1 MVRAGSSGPHSAPD
15 LDRFRML
22 KKLASKKNTKET
34 AVTFTVTVHALEPW
48 TRGATAVGEDPRQIA
63 IGWERGS
70 GKQRGTTRV
79 RPEEAREDGA
89 SARYAFDEAFE
100 VDCTMQKRGGGEK
113 GCRAKILRFFI
124 LALPEGAR
132 RGSNVETT
140 TVGAGEIDLA
150 RFVDAGVNGYTESVN
165 VEASEMVT
173 RRVGTPRLTVT
184 VRARP
189 TGTPAPTVD
198 PATTVGSAPDPTPT
212 ATPSDGY
219 QWAASRFQERSEPAQ
234 ETQESDQVAALTSMA
249 SMFKKRATTQD
260 ENANVDVGAAPTP
273 DVSATEAV
281 VEDDAEVQAARHE
294 LFATRSTPPT
304 SPAEGEVDS
313 DGFLLDSDLDT
324 DDDDKGVPGADEF
337 MPPQSIEH
345 RVSAVATVG
354 VVTASEQEQEEYEME
369 RPRLEEERL
378 AQIEAERVAAE
389 EQARRVE
396 EEALAQ
402 ARLEEE
408 QRRVAEEQA
417 MQAMQAQIEAERV
430 QAEEEARRV
439 AEEQETRARLEEEQ
453 RRVAEEQAMQAQ
465 IEAERVQ
472 AEEEARRVAEEQ
484 ETRARLEEEQRR
496 VAEEQAMQAQIEAER
511 VQAEEEAR
519 RFAEEQFAQEEEAR
533 REAALRLEEEQ
544 HWAAE
549 AERERARIEEE
560 ERVRAFEEEKRRIA
574 EEEAVAAAQAQEE
587 LQRRALE
594 EERLR
599 VQVEETRLY
608 TQQGGTSAV
617 DVYVETEISEEA
629 ASMYFT
635 EHSPDMTTPLHHQDV
650 FYTPAAGA
658 RFADSVMKPARDDT
672 LESELIS
679 LSLSDVLIHGYAED
693 AKFQMALGLQERI
706 TAARTS
712 GCSNAAQ
719 LEFNRVM
726 DAFGVAI
733 KGASSNPHRLVFLC
747 AQIVACRVC
756 LATMDDLDTRD
767 ILQLEVIARDAALDA
782 LWQSTFGGL
791 LSSSKGTWNL
801 LNVAGS
807 CRGDGDRI
815 GRAWVA
821 MFQFAKAKLGVD
833 SVANT
838 AETGSSAKPL
848 LTHLQNGILIDLLL
862 KFDSQVLE
870 MMLSP
875 SDDPERNAM
884 LPGGGAL
891 TFSAGAELKRAISAL
906 SAAAVSTGLGTS
918 VDALIPKL
926 RATADVC
933 MIPKDALVDAK
944 LRADIVCHKLSTKT
958 LAAIVTKFRPDDF
971 APQPVDPSVIE
982 SIVSSLNDKTTV
994 VDEAVAQAYA
1004 PAVTEGA
1011 MWISNLARA
1020 LASVEQQIVRVSHL
1034 PGRSAHATR
1043 WALVESALLRDR

>member
-212 ATPSDGY
+212 PTPSDGY

-402 ARLEEE
+402 
-408 QRRVAEEQA
+408 
-417 MQAMQAQIEAERV
+417 
-430 QAEEEARRV
+430 
-439 AEEQETRARLEEEQ
+439 ARLEEEQ

-801 LNVAGS
+801 LNVTGS

-994 VDEAVAQAYA
+994 VDEPVAQAYA

>member
-273 DVSATEAV
+273 DVSATETV
-281 VEDDAEVQAARHE
+281 VEDDAEVQAARSE

-389 EQARRVE
+389 EQARRAE

-417 MQAMQAQIEAERV
+417 M
-430 QAEEEARRV
+430 
-439 AEEQETRARLEEEQ
+439 
-453 RRVAEEQAMQAQ
+453 QAMQAQ

-608 TQQGGTSAV
+608 TQQGGTSSV

-801 LNVAGS
+801 LNVTGS

-994 VDEAVAQAYA
+994 VDEPVAQAYA

>member
-1 MVRAGSSGPHSAPD
+1 
-15 LDRFRML
+15 ML

-48 TRGATAVGEDPRQIA
+48 TRGALAVGEDPRQIA

-212 ATPSDGY
+212 PTPSDGY
-219 QWAASRFQERSEPAQ
+219 EWAASRFQERSEPAQ

-273 DVSATEAV
+273 DVSATETV

-324 DDDDKGVPGADEF
+324 DDDDEGVPGADEF

-389 EQARRVE
+389 EQARRAE

-402 ARLEEE
+402 
-408 QRRVAEEQA
+408 
-417 MQAMQAQIEAERV
+417 
-430 QAEEEARRV
+430 
-439 AEEQETRARLEEEQ
+439 
-453 RRVAEEQAMQAQ
+453 
-465 IEAERVQ
+465 
-472 AEEEARRVAEEQ
+472 
-484 ETRARLEEEQRR
+484 ARLEEEQRR

-549 AERERARIEEE
+549 AERERARIEED
-560 ERVRAFEEEKRRIA
+560 ERVRAFEEEKRRIDE

-733 KGASSNPHRLVFLC
+733 RGASSNPHRLVFLC

-994 VDEAVAQAYA
+994 VDEPVAPAYA

>member
-48 TRGATAVGEDPRQIA
+48 TRGARAVGEDPRQIA

-189 TGTPAPTVD
+189 TGTPAPTFD

-212 ATPSDGY
+212 PTPSDGY

-324 DDDDKGVPGADEF
+324 DDDDEGVPGADEF

-402 ARLEEE
+402 
-408 QRRVAEEQA
+408 
-417 MQAMQAQIEAERV
+417 
-430 QAEEEARRV
+430 
-439 AEEQETRARLEEEQ
+439 ARLEEEQ

-608 TQQGGTSAV
+608 TQQGGTSSV

-801 LNVAGS
+801 LNVTGS

-994 VDEAVAQAYA
+994 VGEPVAPAYA

>member
-1 MVRAGSSGPHSAPD
+1 M
-15 LDRFRML
+15 
-22 KKLASKKNTKET
+22 
-34 AVTFTVTVHALEPW
+34 TFTVTIHTLEPW
-48 TRGATAVGEDPRQIA
+48 TRGTSSEPRQVT

-79 RPEEAREDGA
+79 RPEQTREDGV
-89 SARYAFDEAFE
+89 SARFAFHDAFE
-100 VDCTMQKRGGGEK
+100 VDCTMQKSGSGSGGGGSTGYRPK
-113 GCRAKILRFFI
+113 SLRFFI

-132 RGSNVETT
+132 RGSDVETT
-140 TVGAGEIDLA
+140 TVGAGEVDLA
-150 RFVDAGVNGYTESVN
+150 RFVDAGDGGYTESVD
-165 VEASEMVT
+165 VEASEMVMGA
-173 RRVGTPRLTVT
+173 VGRPRLTVT
-184 VRARP
+184 IRSRP
-189 TGTPAPTVD
+189 TGAPAPTFD
-198 PATTVGSAPDPTPT
+198 PTVTVGSAPGLTET
-212 ATPSDGY
+212 TTSGEY
-219 QWAASRFQERSEPAQ
+219 QWAAARFQERSEPVEEEEPVQ
-234 ETQESDQVAALTSMA
+234 EPDQVAALTSMA
-249 SMFKKRATTQD
+249 SMFKKRSSAADD
-260 ENANVDVGAAPTP
+260 EHAKVDDVDAAHPIA
-273 DVSATEAV
+273 DVDATETV
-281 VEDDAEVQAARHE
+281 VEDDAEVQAARNE
-294 LFATRSTPPT
+294 LFATRSTPPA

-324 DDDDKGVPGADEF
+324 DDDDDEEGGVPGADEF
-337 MPPQSIEH
+337 AAPQSSDD
-345 RVSAVATVG
+345 RVHAAAAVG
-354 VVTASEQEQEEYEME
+354 VVTASEQEEAEKE
-369 RPRLEEERL
+369 RRRLEDERL

-389 EQARRVE
+389 E
-396 EEALAQ
+396 EALAQ
-402 ARLEEE
+402 ARFEEE
-408 QRRVAEEQA
+408 QRRLAEEQA
-417 MQAMQAQIEAERV
+417 MQARIEAERA

-453 RRVAEEQAMQAQ
+453 RRIAEERAMQAQ

-472 AEEEARRVAEEQ
+472 AEQEARRAAERLAHEEEVRRQ
-484 ETRARLEEEQRR
+484 EAARLEEEQR
-496 VAEEQAMQAQIEAER
+496 
-511 VQAEEEAR
+511 
-519 RFAEEQFAQEEEAR
+519 
-533 REAALRLEEEQ
+533 
-544 HWAAE
+544 WAAE

-560 ERVRAFEEEKRRIA
+560 ERVRAFEEEKRRVA
-574 EEEAVAAAQAQEE
+574 EEQAVAAAQAQEE
-587 LQRRALE
+587 TQRRALE

-608 TQQGGTSAV
+608 AQQGSTSEV

-629 ASMYFT
+629 ASMFFA
-635 EHSPDMTTPLHHQDV
+635 EHSPEVSDMTTPSHHQDV
-650 FYTPAAGA
+650 FYTPAAAGA
-658 RFADSVMKPARDDT
+658 RFADSVVKPARDDT

-693 AKFQMALGLQERI
+693 AKFQMALSLQERI

-712 GCSNAAQ
+712 GNSNAAQ
-719 LEFNRVM
+719 LEFNRTM

-747 AQIVACRVC
+747 AQLVACRVC

-767 ILQLEVIARDAALDA
+767 ILQLEVVARDAALDA

-807 CRGDGDRI
+807 CKGDGDRI

-848 LTHLQNGILIDLLL
+848 LTQLQNGILVDLLL
-862 KFDSQVLE
+862 KFDSQVLD

-884 LPGGGAL
+884 LPGSGAL

-906 SAAAVSTGLGTS
+906 SAAAVSAGLGTS

-944 LRADIVCHKLSTKT
+944 LRGDIVCHKLSTKT
-958 LAAIVTKFRPDDF
+958 LAEIVTKFRPDDF

-994 VDEAVAQAYA
+994 VDEPVVPAYA

>member
-1 MVRAGSSGPHSAPD
+1 
-15 LDRFRML
+15 ML
-22 KKLASKKNTKET
+22 KKLSSKKIKD
-34 AVTFTVTVHALEPW
+34 ASVTFTVTIHTLEPW
-48 TRGATAVGEDPRQIA
+48 TRGTSSEPRQVT

-70 GKQRGTTRV
+70 GKHRGTTRV
-79 RPEEAREDGA
+79 RPEQAREDGV
-89 SARYAFDEAFE
+89 SARYAFHDAFE
-100 VDCTMQKRGGGEK
+100 VDCTMQKSGSGGGEGTGYRPK
-113 GCRAKILRFFI
+113 SLRFFI

-132 RGSNVETT
+132 RGSDVETT

-150 RFVDAGVNGYTESVN
+150 RFVDAGDGGYTESVD
-165 VEASEMVT
+165 VEASETVM
-173 RRVGTPRLTVT
+173 RQVGRPRLTLT
-184 VRARP
+184 IRSRP
-189 TGTPAPTVD
+189 TGAPAPTFD
-198 PATTVGSAPDPTPT
+198 PTVTVGSAPGLTET
-212 ATPSDGY
+212 TTSGGY
-219 QWAASRFQERSEPAQ
+219 QWAASRFQERSEPVVEEDPVQ
-234 ETQESDQVAALTSMA
+234 EPDQVAALTSMA
-249 SMFKKRATTQD
+249 SMFKKRSAAADD
-260 ENANVDVGAAPTP
+260 EHAKVDDVDAAHPIA
-273 DVSATEAV
+273 DVDATETV
-281 VEDDAEVQAARHE
+281 VEDDAEVQAARNE
-294 LFATRSTPPT
+294 LFATRSTPPA

-324 DDDDKGVPGADEF
+324 DDEEEDGGVPGADEF
-337 MPPQSIEH
+337 AAPQSSDD
-345 RVSAVATVG
+345 RVHAAAAVG
-354 VVTASEQEQEEYEME
+354 VVTASEQEEAEKE
-369 RPRLEEERL
+369 RRRLEDERL

-389 EQARRVE
+389 E
-396 EEALAQ
+396 EALAQ
-402 ARLEEE
+402 AHFEEE
-408 QRRVAEEQA
+408 QRRLAEEQA
-417 MQAMQAQIEAERV
+417 MQARIEAERA

-453 RRVAEEQAMQAQ
+453 RRIAEERAMQAQ

-472 AEEEARRVAEEQ
+472 AEQEARRAAERLAHEEEVRRQ
-484 ETRARLEEEQRR
+484 EAARLEEEQR
-496 VAEEQAMQAQIEAER
+496 
-511 VQAEEEAR
+511 
-519 RFAEEQFAQEEEAR
+519 
-533 REAALRLEEEQ
+533 
-544 HWAAE
+544 WAAE

-560 ERVRAFEEEKRRIA
+560 ERVRAFEEEKRRVA
-574 EEEAVAAAQAQEE
+574 EEQAVAAAQAHEE
-587 LQRRALE
+587 TQRRALE

-608 TQQGGTSAV
+608 AQQGSTSEV

-629 ASMYFT
+629 ASMFFA
-635 EHSPDMTTPLHHQDV
+635 EHSPEVSDMTTPSHHQDV
-650 FYTPAAGA
+650 FYTPAAAGA
-658 RFADSVMKPARDDT
+658 RFADSVIKPARDDT

-693 AKFQMALGLQERI
+693 AKFQMALSLQERI

-712 GCSNAAQ
+712 GNSNAAQ
-719 LEFNRVM
+719 LEFNRTM

-747 AQIVACRVC
+747 AQLVACRVC

-767 ILQLEVIARDAALDA
+767 ILQLEVVARDAALDA

-791 LSSSKGTWNL
+791 LSNSKGTWNL

-807 CRGDGDRI
+807 CKGDGDRI

-848 LTHLQNGILIDLLL
+848 LTQLQNGILVDLLL

-884 LPGGGAL
+884 LPGSGAL

-906 SAAAVSTGLGTS
+906 SAAAVSAGLGAS
-918 VDALIPKL
+918 VDVLIPKL

-944 LRADIVCHKLSTKT
+944 LRGDIVCHKLSTKT
-958 LAAIVTKFRPDDF
+958 LAEIVTKFRPDDF

-994 VDEAVAQAYA
+994 IDEPVVPAYA

>member
-1 MVRAGSSGPHSAPD
+1 
-15 LDRFRML
+15 ML
-22 KKLASKKNTKET
+22 KKLSSKKIKD
-34 AVTFTVTVHALEPW
+34 ASVTFTVTIHTLEPW
-48 TRGATAVGEDPRQIA
+48 TRGTSSEPRQVT

-70 GKQRGTTRV
+70 GKHRGTTRV
-79 RPEEAREDGA
+79 RPEQAREDGV
-89 SARYAFDEAFE
+89 SARYAFHDAFE
-100 VDCTMQKRGGGEK
+100 VDCTMQKSGSGGGEGTGYRPK
-113 GCRAKILRFFI
+113 SLRFFI

-132 RGSNVETT
+132 RGSDVETT
-140 TVGAGEIDLA
+140 TAGAGEIDLA
-150 RFVDAGVNGYTESVN
+150 RFVDAGDGGYTESVD
-165 VEASEMVT
+165 VEASETVM
-173 RRVGTPRLTVT
+173 RQVGRPRLTLT
-184 VRARP
+184 IRSRP
-189 TGTPAPTVD
+189 TGAPAPTFD
-198 PATTVGSAPDPTPT
+198 PTVTVGSAPGLTET
-212 ATPSDGY
+212 TTSGGY
-219 QWAASRFQERSEPAQ
+219 QWAASRFQERSEPVVEEDPVQ
-234 ETQESDQVAALTSMA
+234 EPDQVAALTSMA
-249 SMFKKRATTQD
+249 SMFKKRSAAADD
-260 ENANVDVGAAPTP
+260 EHAKVDDVDAAHPIA
-273 DVSATEAV
+273 DVDATETV
-281 VEDDAEVQAARHE
+281 VEDDAEVQAARNE
-294 LFATRSTPPT
+294 LFATRSTPPA

-324 DDDDKGVPGADEF
+324 DDEEEDGGVPGADEF
-337 MPPQSIEH
+337 AAPQSNDD
-345 RVSAVATVG
+345 RVHAAAAVG
-354 VVTASEQEQEEYEME
+354 VVTASEQEEAEKE
-369 RPRLEEERL
+369 RRRLEDERL

-389 EQARRVE
+389 E
-396 EEALAQ
+396 EALAQ
-402 ARLEEE
+402 AHFEEE
-408 QRRVAEEQA
+408 QRRLAEEQA
-417 MQAMQAQIEAERV
+417 MQARIEAERA

-453 RRVAEEQAMQAQ
+453 RRIAEERAMQAQ

-472 AEEEARRVAEEQ
+472 AEQEARRAAERLAHEEEVRRQ
-484 ETRARLEEEQRR
+484 EAARLEEEQR
-496 VAEEQAMQAQIEAER
+496 
-511 VQAEEEAR
+511 
-519 RFAEEQFAQEEEAR
+519 
-533 REAALRLEEEQ
+533 
-544 HWAAE
+544 WAAE

-560 ERVRAFEEEKRRIA
+560 ERVRAFEEEKRRVA
-574 EEEAVAAAQAQEE
+574 EEQAVAAAQAHEE
-587 LQRRALE
+587 TQRRALE

-608 TQQGGTSAV
+608 AQQGSTSEV

-629 ASMYFT
+629 ASMFFA
-635 EHSPDMTTPLHHQDV
+635 EHSPEVSDMTTPSHHQDV
-650 FYTPAAGA
+650 FYTPAAAGA
-658 RFADSVMKPARDDT
+658 RFADSVIKPARDDT

-693 AKFQMALGLQERI
+693 AKFQMALSLQERI

-712 GCSNAAQ
+712 GNSNAAQ
-719 LEFNRVM
+719 LEFNRTM

-747 AQIVACRVC
+747 AQLVACRVC

-767 ILQLEVIARDAALDA
+767 ILQLEVVARDAALDA

-791 LSSSKGTWNL
+791 LSNSKGTWNL

-807 CRGDGDRI
+807 CKGDGDRI

-848 LTHLQNGILIDLLL
+848 LTQLQNGILVDLLL

-884 LPGGGAL
+884 LPGSGAL

-906 SAAAVSTGLGTS
+906 SAAAVSAGLGAS
-918 VDALIPKL
+918 VDVLIPKL

-944 LRADIVCHKLSTKT
+944 LRGDIVCHKLSTKT
-958 LAAIVTKFRPDDF
+958 LAEIVTKFRPDDF

-994 VDEAVAQAYA
+994 IDEPVVPAYA

>member
-48 TRGATAVGEDPRQIA
+48 TRGARAVGEDPRQIA

-189 TGTPAPTVD
+189 TGTPAPTFD

-212 ATPSDGY
+212 PTPSDGY

-417 MQAMQAQIEAERV
+417 MQA
-430 QAEEEARRV
+430 
-439 AEEQETRARLEEEQ
+439 
-453 RRVAEEQAMQAQ
+453 
-465 IEAERVQ
+465 
-472 AEEEARRVAEEQ
+472 
-484 ETRARLEEEQRR
+484 
-496 VAEEQAMQAQIEAER
+496 QIEAER

-608 TQQGGTSAV
+608 TQQGGTSSV

-801 LNVAGS
+801 LNVTGS

>member
-1 MVRAGSSGPHSAPD
+1 MVRAGSSGPHISPD

-189 TGTPAPTVD
+189 TGTPAPTLD

-212 ATPSDGY
+212 PTPSDGY

-260 ENANVDVGAAPTP
+260 ENANVDVGAAPTA

-324 DDDDKGVPGADEF
+324 DDDDEGVPGADEF

-389 EQARRVE
+389 EQARRAE

-402 ARLEEE
+402 
-408 QRRVAEEQA
+408 
-417 MQAMQAQIEAERV
+417 
-430 QAEEEARRV
+430 
-439 AEEQETRARLEEEQ
+439 ARLEEEQ

-782 LWQSTFGGL
+782 LWQGTFGGL

-801 LNVAGS
+801 LNVTGS

-994 VDEAVAQAYA
+994 VDEPVAQAYA

>member
-1 MVRAGSSGPHSAPD
+1 MVRAGSSGPHISPD

-212 ATPSDGY
+212 PTPSDGY

-249 SMFKKRATTQD
+249 SMFKKRAATQD

-273 DVSATEAV
+273 DVSATETV

-324 DDDDKGVPGADEF
+324 DDDDEGVPGADEF
-337 MPPQSIEH
+337 MSPQSIEH

-389 EQARRVE
+389 EQARRAE

-402 ARLEEE
+402 
-408 QRRVAEEQA
+408 
-417 MQAMQAQIEAERV
+417 
-430 QAEEEARRV
+430 
-439 AEEQETRARLEEEQ
+439 ARLEEEQ

-801 LNVAGS
+801 LNVTGS

-994 VDEAVAQAYA
+994 VDEPVAQAYA

>member
-1 MVRAGSSGPHSAPD
+1 
-15 LDRFRML
+15 ML

-324 DDDDKGVPGADEF
+324 DDDDEGVPGADEF

-417 MQAMQAQIEAERV
+417 MQAQIEAERV

-472 AEEEARRVAEEQ
+472 ADEEARRV
-484 ETRARLEEEQRR
+484 
-496 VAEEQAMQAQIEAER
+496 
-511 VQAEEEAR
+511 
-519 RFAEEQFAQEEEAR
+519 AEEQFAQEEEAR

-801 LNVAGS
+801 LNVTGS

-994 VDEAVAQAYA
+994 VDEPVAQAYA

>member
-1 MVRAGSSGPHSAPD
+1 M
-15 LDRFRML
+15 
-22 KKLASKKNTKET
+22 
-34 AVTFTVTVHALEPW
+34 TFTVTVHALEPW

-189 TGTPAPTVD
+189 TGTPAPTFD

-212 ATPSDGY
+212 PTPSDGY

-324 DDDDKGVPGADEF
+324 DDDDEGVPGADEF

-389 EQARRVE
+389 EQARRAE

-402 ARLEEE
+402 
-408 QRRVAEEQA
+408 
-417 MQAMQAQIEAERV
+417 
-430 QAEEEARRV
+430 
-439 AEEQETRARLEEEQ
+439 ARLEEEQ

-472 AEEEARRVAEEQ
+472 AEEEARRV
-484 ETRARLEEEQRR
+484 
-496 VAEEQAMQAQIEAER
+496 
-511 VQAEEEAR
+511 
-519 RFAEEQFAQEEEAR
+519 AEEQFAQEEEAR

-933 MIPKDALVDAK
+933 MTPKDALVDAK

-994 VDEAVAQAYA
+994 VDEPVAQAYA

>member
-1 MVRAGSSGPHSAPD
+1 MNPIQSNPATTPRTTP
-15 LDRFRML
+15 RRTIML
-22 KKLASKKNTKET
+22 KKLSSKKNKD
-34 AVTFTVTVHALEPW
+34 ASVTFTVTIHALEPW
-48 TRGATAVGEDPRQIA
+48 TRGGTSSTVHDVEPRQIT

-70 GKQRGTTRV
+70 GKHRGTTRV
-79 RPEEAREDGA
+79 RPETAREDGV
-89 SARYAFDEAFE
+89 SARYEFHDAFE
-100 VDCTMQKRGGGEK
+100 VECTMQKSGTGGGTAGYRPK
-113 GCRAKILRFFI
+113 SLRFFI

-132 RGSNVETT
+132 RGSDVETT

-150 RFVDAGVNGYTESVN
+150 RFVDAGDGGYTESVD
-165 VEASEMVT
+165 VEASETVM
-173 RRVGTPRLTVT
+173 RQVGRPRLTVT
-184 VRARP
+184 IRSRP
-189 TGTPAPTVD
+189 TGAPAPTFD
-198 PATTVGSAPDPTPT
+198 PTVTVGSAPGLTET
-212 ATPSDGY
+212 TSGGY
-219 QWAASRFQERSEPAQ
+219 QWAASRFQERSEPVVEEEPVQ
-234 ETQESDQVAALTSMA
+234 EPDQVAALTSMA
-249 SMFKKRATTQD
+249 SMFKKRSAAADD
-260 ENANVDVGAAPTP
+260 EHANVDDVDAAHPIP
-273 DVSATEAV
+273 DDDAIESV
-281 VEDDAEVQAARHE
+281 VEDDAEVQAARNE
-294 LFATRSTPPT
+294 LFATRSTPPA

-313 DGFLLDSDLDT
+313 DGFLLDSDLDM
-324 DDDDKGVPGADEF
+324 DDDEEGGVPGADEF
-337 MPPQSIEH
+337 AAPQSSED
-345 RVSAVATVG
+345 RVHAMAAVG
-354 VVTASEQEQEEYEME
+354 VVTASEQEEAEKE
-369 RPRLEEERL
+369 RRRLEDERL
-378 AQIEAERVAAE
+378 AQIEAERVAA
-389 EQARRVE
+389 E

-408 QRRVAEEQA
+408 QRRLAEEQA
-417 MQAMQAQIEAERV
+417 MQARIEAERA

-453 RRVAEEQAMQAQ
+453 RRIAEERAMQAQ

-472 AEEEARRVAEEQ
+472 AEQEARRAAERLAHEEEVRRQ
-484 ETRARLEEEQRR
+484 EAVRLEEEQR
-496 VAEEQAMQAQIEAER
+496 
-511 VQAEEEAR
+511 
-519 RFAEEQFAQEEEAR
+519 
-533 REAALRLEEEQ
+533 
-544 HWAAE
+544 WAAE

-560 ERVRAFEEEKRRIA
+560 ERVRAFEEEKRRAA
-574 EEEAVAAAQAQEE
+574 EEQAVAAAQAQEE
-587 LQRRALE
+587 TQRRALE

-608 TQQGGTSAV
+608 AQQGSTSEV

-629 ASMYFT
+629 ASMFFT
-635 EHSPDMTTPLHHQDV
+635 EHSPEVSDMTTPSHHQDV
-650 FYTPAAGA
+650 FYTPAATGA
-658 RFADSVMKPARDDT
+658 RFADSVIKPARDDT

-693 AKFQMALGLQERI
+693 AKFQMALSLQERI

-712 GCSNAAQ
+712 GNSNAAQ
-719 LEFNRVM
+719 LEFNRTM

-747 AQIVACRVC
+747 AQLVACRVC

-767 ILQLEVIARDAALDA
+767 ILQLEVVARDAALDA
-782 LWQSTFGGL
+782 LWQSTFGEL
-791 LSSSKGTWNL
+791 LSSSKGTWDL
-801 LNVAGS
+801 LNAAGS
-807 CRGDGDRI
+807 CKGDGDRI

-848 LTHLQNGILIDLLL
+848 LTQLQNGILVDLLL
-862 KFDSQVLE
+862 KFDSQVLG

-875 SDDPERNAM
+875 SADPERNAM
-884 LPGGGAL
+884 LPGSGAL

-906 SAAAVSTGLGTS
+906 SAAAVSAGLGAS

-944 LRADIVCHKLSTKT
+944 LRGDIVCHKLSTKT
-958 LAAIVTKFRPDDF
+958 LAEIVTKFRPDDF

-982 SIVSSLNDKTTV
+982 SIVSSLNDKNTA
-994 VDEAVAQAYA
+994 VDEPVVPAYA

>member
-1 MVRAGSSGPHSAPD
+1 M
-15 LDRFRML
+15 
-22 KKLASKKNTKET
+22 
-34 AVTFTVTVHALEPW
+34 TFTVTVHALEPW
-48 TRGATAVGEDPRQIA
+48 TRGALAVGEDPRQIA

-212 ATPSDGY
+212 PTPSDGY
-219 QWAASRFQERSEPAQ
+219 EWAASRFQERSEPAQ

-273 DVSATEAV
+273 DVSATETV

-324 DDDDKGVPGADEF
+324 DDDDEGVPGADEF

-389 EQARRVE
+389 EQARRAE

-402 ARLEEE
+402 
-408 QRRVAEEQA
+408 
-417 MQAMQAQIEAERV
+417 
-430 QAEEEARRV
+430 
-439 AEEQETRARLEEEQ
+439 
-453 RRVAEEQAMQAQ
+453 
-465 IEAERVQ
+465 
-472 AEEEARRVAEEQ
+472 
-484 ETRARLEEEQRR
+484 ARLEEEQRR

-549 AERERARIEEE
+549 AERERARIEED
-560 ERVRAFEEEKRRIA
+560 ERVRAFEEEKRRIDE

-733 KGASSNPHRLVFLC
+733 RGASSNPHRLVFLC

-994 VDEAVAQAYA
+994 VDEPVAPAYA

>member
-1 MVRAGSSGPHSAPD
+1 LVRAGSSGPHISPD

-189 TGTPAPTVD
+189 TGTPAPTLD

-212 ATPSDGY
+212 PTPSDGY

-273 DVSATEAV
+273 DVSATETV

-324 DDDDKGVPGADEF
+324 DDDDEGVPGADEF

-389 EQARRVE
+389 EQARGAE

-402 ARLEEE
+402 
-408 QRRVAEEQA
+408 
-417 MQAMQAQIEAERV
+417 
-430 QAEEEARRV
+430 
-439 AEEQETRARLEEEQ
+439 ARLEEEQ

-994 VDEAVAQAYA
+994 VDEPVAPAYA

>member
-1 MVRAGSSGPHSAPD
+1 M
-15 LDRFRML
+15 
-22 KKLASKKNTKET
+22 
-34 AVTFTVTVHALEPW
+34 TFTVTVHALEPW
-48 TRGATAVGEDPRQIA
+48 TLGTRVDDAEPRQVT

-79 RPEEAREDGA
+79 RPEQAREDGV
-89 SARYAFDEAFE
+89 SARYEFHDAFE
-100 VDCTMQKRGGGEK
+100 VDCTMQKSAGETGGGTGYRPK
-113 GCRAKILRFFI
+113 SLRFFI

-132 RGSNVETT
+132 RGSDVETT

-150 RFVDAGVNGYTESVN
+150 RFVDAGDRGYTESVD
-165 VEASEMVT
+165 VEASETVM
-173 RRVGTPRLTVT
+173 RQVGRPRLTVT
-184 VRARP
+184 IRARP
-189 TGTPAPTVD
+189 TGAPAPTFD
-198 PATTVGSAPDPTPT
+198 PTVTVGSSPGLTET
-212 ATPSDGY
+212 TSGGY
-219 QWAASRFQERSEPAQ
+219 QWAASRFQERSEPVVEEEPVQ
-234 ETQESDQVAALTSMA
+234 EPDQIAALTSMA
-249 SMFKKRATTQD
+249 SMFKKRSAAADD
-260 ENANVDVGAAPTP
+260 EHANVDAAHSIP
-273 DVSATEAV
+273 DVDATETV
-281 VEDDAEVQAARHE
+281 VEDDAEVQAARNE
-294 LFATRSTPPT
+294 LFATRSTPPA

-324 DDDDKGVPGADEF
+324 DDDEEGVPGADEF
-337 MPPQSIEH
+337 AAPQSSEDRAH
-345 RVSAVATVG
+345 AAAAVG
-354 VVTASEQEQEEYEME
+354 VVTASEQEDEKE
-369 RPRLEEERL
+369 RRQLEDERL

-389 EQARRVE
+389 EEALTQTRLEEEQRRLAEEQAMQARFEAERAQAEEEARRVAE
-396 EEALAQ
+396 EQEMR

-408 QRRVAEEQA
+408 QRRVAEER
-417 MQAMQAQIEAERV
+417 AMQAQIEAERV
-430 QAEEEARRV
+430 QAEQEARRA
-439 AEEQETRARLEEEQ
+439 AERLAHDEEVRRQEALRVEEEQ
-453 RRVAEEQAMQAQ
+453 R
-465 IEAERVQ
+465 
-472 AEEEARRVAEEQ
+472 
-484 ETRARLEEEQRR
+484 
-496 VAEEQAMQAQIEAER
+496 
-511 VQAEEEAR
+511 
-519 RFAEEQFAQEEEAR
+519 
-533 REAALRLEEEQ
+533 
-544 HWAAE
+544 WAAE

-560 ERVRAFEEEKRRIA
+560 ERVRAFEEEKRRVA
-574 EEEAVAAAQAQEE
+574 EEQAVAAAQAQEE
-587 LQRRALE
+587 TQRRALE

-599 VQVEETRLY
+599 VQVEETRLHA
-608 TQQGGTSAV
+608 QQGSTSEV

-629 ASMYFT
+629 ASMFFA
-635 EHSPDMTTPLHHQDV
+635 EHSSEVFDMTTPSHHQDV
-650 FYTPAAGA
+650 FYTPAAAGT
-658 RFADSVMKPARDDT
+658 RFADSVLKPARDDT

-693 AKFQMALGLQERI
+693 AKFQMALSLQERI

-712 GCSNAAQ
+712 GNSNAAQ
-719 LEFNRVM
+719 LEFNRTM

-747 AQIVACRVC
+747 AQLVACRVC

-767 ILQLEVIARDAALDA
+767 ILQLEVVARDAALDA

-807 CRGDGDRI
+807 CKGDGDRI

-833 SVANT
+833 AVANT

-848 LTHLQNGILIDLLL
+848 LTQLQNGILVDLLL

-870 MMLSP
+870 MMLNP

-884 LPGGGAL
+884 LPGSGAL

-906 SAAAVSTGLGTS
+906 SAAAVSAGLGTS

-944 LRADIVCHKLSTKT
+944 LRGDIVCHKLSTKT
-958 LAAIVTKFRPDDF
+958 LAEIVTKFRPDDF

-982 SIVSSLNDKTTV
+982 SIVSSLNDETTV
-994 VDEAVAQAYA
+994 VDEPVVPAYA

-1020 LASVEQQIVRVSHL
+1020 LASVDQQIVRVSHL

-1043 WALVESALLRDR
+1043 WTLVESALLRDR

>member
-1 MVRAGSSGPHSAPD
+1 
-15 LDRFRML
+15 ML

-189 TGTPAPTVD
+189 TGTPAPTFD

-212 ATPSDGY
+212 PTPSDGY

-273 DVSATEAV
+273 DVSATETV

-324 DDDDKGVPGADEF
+324 DDDDEGVPGADEF

-389 EQARRVE
+389 EQARRAE

-402 ARLEEE
+402 
-408 QRRVAEEQA
+408 
-417 MQAMQAQIEAERV
+417 
-430 QAEEEARRV
+430 
-439 AEEQETRARLEEEQ
+439 
-453 RRVAEEQAMQAQ
+453 
-465 IEAERVQ
+465 
-472 AEEEARRVAEEQ
+472 
-484 ETRARLEEEQRR
+484 ARLEEEQRR

-801 LNVAGS
+801 LNVTGS

-994 VDEAVAQAYA
+994 VDEPVAQAYA

>member
-1 MVRAGSSGPHSAPD
+1 LVRAGSSGPHSAPD

-48 TRGATAVGEDPRQIA
+48 TRGARAVGEDPRQIA

-189 TGTPAPTVD
+189 TGTPAPTFD

-212 ATPSDGY
+212 PTPSDGY
-219 QWAASRFQERSEPAQ
+219 QWVASRFQERSEPAQ

-402 ARLEEE
+402 
-408 QRRVAEEQA
+408 
-417 MQAMQAQIEAERV
+417 
-430 QAEEEARRV
+430 
-439 AEEQETRARLEEEQ
+439 ARLEEEQ

-801 LNVAGS
+801 LNVTGS

>member
-1 MVRAGSSGPHSAPD
+1 
-15 LDRFRML
+15 
-22 KKLASKKNTKET
+22 
-34 AVTFTVTVHALEPW
+34 VTFTVTVHALEPW
-48 TRGATAVGEDPRQIA
+48 TRGARAVGEDPRQIA

-189 TGTPAPTVD
+189 TGTPAPTFD

-212 ATPSDGY
+212 PTPSDGY

-324 DDDDKGVPGADEF
+324 DDDDEGVPGADEF

-402 ARLEEE
+402 
-408 QRRVAEEQA
+408 
-417 MQAMQAQIEAERV
+417 
-430 QAEEEARRV
+430 
-439 AEEQETRARLEEEQ
+439 ARLEEEQ

-801 LNVAGS
+801 LNVTGS

-994 VDEAVAQAYA
+994 VDEPVAQAYA

>member
-1 MVRAGSSGPHSAPD
+1 
-15 LDRFRML
+15 ML

-189 TGTPAPTVD
+189 TGTPAPTLD

-212 ATPSDGY
+212 PTPSDGY
-219 QWAASRFQERSEPAQ
+219 EWAASRFQERSEPAQ

-273 DVSATEAV
+273 DVSATETV

-324 DDDDKGVPGADEF
+324 DDDDEGVPGADEF

-389 EQARRVE
+389 EQARMAE

-402 ARLEEE
+402 
-408 QRRVAEEQA
+408 
-417 MQAMQAQIEAERV
+417 
-430 QAEEEARRV
+430 
-439 AEEQETRARLEEEQ
+439 ARLEEEQ

-672 LESELIS
+672 LENELIS

-994 VDEAVAQAYA
+994 VDEPVAPAYA

>member
-1 MVRAGSSGPHSAPD
+1 
-15 LDRFRML
+15 
-22 KKLASKKNTKET
+22 
-34 AVTFTVTVHALEPW
+34 VTFTVTVHALEPW
-48 TRGATAVGEDPRQIA
+48 TRGARAVGEDPRQIA

-189 TGTPAPTVD
+189 TGTPAPTFD

-212 ATPSDGY
+212 PTPSDGY

-402 ARLEEE
+402 
-408 QRRVAEEQA
+408 
-417 MQAMQAQIEAERV
+417 
-430 QAEEEARRV
+430 
-439 AEEQETRARLEEEQ
+439 ARLEEEQ

-801 LNVAGS
+801 LNVTGS

-971 APQPVDPSVIE
+971 ALQPVDPSVIE

-994 VDEAVAQAYA
+994 VDEPVAQAYA

>member
-1 MVRAGSSGPHSAPD
+1 M
-15 LDRFRML
+15 
-22 KKLASKKNTKET
+22 
-34 AVTFTVTVHALEPW
+34 TFTVTIHTLEPW
-48 TRGATAVGEDPRQIA
+48 TRGTSSEPRQVT

-70 GKQRGTTRV
+70 GKHRGTTRV
-79 RPEEAREDGA
+79 RPEQAREDGV
-89 SARYAFDEAFE
+89 SARYAFHDAFE
-100 VDCTMQKRGGGEK
+100 VDCTMQKSGSGGGEGTGYRPK
-113 GCRAKILRFFI
+113 SLRFFI

-132 RGSNVETT
+132 RGSDVETT
-140 TVGAGEIDLA
+140 TAGAGEIDLA
-150 RFVDAGVNGYTESVN
+150 RFVDAGDGGYTESVD
-165 VEASEMVT
+165 VEASETVM
-173 RRVGTPRLTVT
+173 RQVGRPRLTLT
-184 VRARP
+184 IRSRP
-189 TGTPAPTVD
+189 TGAPAPTFD
-198 PATTVGSAPDPTPT
+198 PTVTVGSAPGLTET
-212 ATPSDGY
+212 TTSGGY
-219 QWAASRFQERSEPAQ
+219 QWAASRFQERSEPVVEEDPVQ
-234 ETQESDQVAALTSMA
+234 EPDQVAALTSMA
-249 SMFKKRATTQD
+249 SMFKKRSAAADD
-260 ENANVDVGAAPTP
+260 EHAKVDDVDAAHPIA
-273 DVSATEAV
+273 DVDATETV
-281 VEDDAEVQAARHE
+281 VEDDAEVQAARNE
-294 LFATRSTPPT
+294 LFATRSTPPA

-324 DDDDKGVPGADEF
+324 DDEEEDGGVPGADEF
-337 MPPQSIEH
+337 AAPQSNDD
-345 RVSAVATVG
+345 RVHAAAAVG
-354 VVTASEQEQEEYEME
+354 VVTASEQEEAEKE
-369 RPRLEEERL
+369 RRRLEDERL

-389 EQARRVE
+389 E
-396 EEALAQ
+396 EALAQ
-402 ARLEEE
+402 AHFEEE
-408 QRRVAEEQA
+408 QRRLAEEQA
-417 MQAMQAQIEAERV
+417 MQARIEAERA

-453 RRVAEEQAMQAQ
+453 RRIAEERAMQAQ

-472 AEEEARRVAEEQ
+472 AEQEARRAAERLAHEEEVRRQ
-484 ETRARLEEEQRR
+484 EAARLEEEQR
-496 VAEEQAMQAQIEAER
+496 
-511 VQAEEEAR
+511 
-519 RFAEEQFAQEEEAR
+519 
-533 REAALRLEEEQ
+533 
-544 HWAAE
+544 WAAE

-560 ERVRAFEEEKRRIA
+560 ERVRAFEEEKRRVA
-574 EEEAVAAAQAQEE
+574 EEQAVAAAQAHEE
-587 LQRRALE
+587 TQRRALE

-608 TQQGGTSAV
+608 AQQGSTSEV

-629 ASMYFT
+629 ASMFFA
-635 EHSPDMTTPLHHQDV
+635 EHSPEVSDMTTPSHHQDV
-650 FYTPAAGA
+650 FYTPAAAGA
-658 RFADSVMKPARDDT
+658 RFADSVIKPARDDT

-693 AKFQMALGLQERI
+693 AKFQMALSLQERI

-712 GCSNAAQ
+712 GNSNAAQ
-719 LEFNRVM
+719 LEFNRTM

-747 AQIVACRVC
+747 AQLVACRVC

-767 ILQLEVIARDAALDA
+767 ILQLEVVARDAALDA

-791 LSSSKGTWNL
+791 LSNSKGTWNL

-807 CRGDGDRI
+807 CKGDGDRI

-848 LTHLQNGILIDLLL
+848 LTQLQNGILVDLLL

-884 LPGGGAL
+884 LPGSGAL

-906 SAAAVSTGLGTS
+906 SAAAVSAGLGAS
-918 VDALIPKL
+918 VDVLIPKL

-944 LRADIVCHKLSTKT
+944 LRGDIVCHKLSTKT
-958 LAAIVTKFRPDDF
+958 LAEIVTKFRPDDF

-994 VDEAVAQAYA
+994 IDEPVVPAYA

>member
-189 TGTPAPTVD
+189 TGTPAPTFD

-402 ARLEEE
+402 
-408 QRRVAEEQA
+408 
-417 MQAMQAQIEAERV
+417 
-430 QAEEEARRV
+430 
-439 AEEQETRARLEEEQ
+439 ARLEEEQ

-801 LNVAGS
+801 LNVTGS

-994 VDEAVAQAYA
+994 VDEPVAQAYA

>member
-1 MVRAGSSGPHSAPD
+1 
-15 LDRFRML
+15 ML
-22 KKLASKKNTKET
+22 KKLSSKKIKD
-34 AVTFTVTVHALEPW
+34 ASVTFTVTIHTLEPW
-48 TRGATAVGEDPRQIA
+48 TRGTSSEPRQVT

-70 GKQRGTTRV
+70 GKHRGTTRV
-79 RPEEAREDGA
+79 RPEQAREDGV
-89 SARYAFDEAFE
+89 SARYAFHDAFE
-100 VDCTMQKRGGGEK
+100 VDCTMQKSGSGGGEGTGYRPK
-113 GCRAKILRFFI
+113 SLRFFI

-132 RGSNVETT
+132 RGSDVETT
-140 TVGAGEIDLA
+140 TAGAGEIDLA
-150 RFVDAGVNGYTESVN
+150 RFVDAGDGGYTESVD
-165 VEASEMVT
+165 VEASETVM
-173 RRVGTPRLTVT
+173 RQVGRPRLTLT
-184 VRARP
+184 IRSRP
-189 TGTPAPTVD
+189 TGAPAPTFD
-198 PATTVGSAPDPTPT
+198 PTVTVGSAPGLTET
-212 ATPSDGY
+212 TTSGGY
-219 QWAASRFQERSEPAQ
+219 QWAASRFQERSEPVVEEDPVQ
-234 ETQESDQVAALTSMA
+234 EPDQVAALTSMA
-249 SMFKKRATTQD
+249 SMFKKRSAAADD
-260 ENANVDVGAAPTP
+260 EHAKVDDVDAAHPIA
-273 DVSATEAV
+273 DVDATETV
-281 VEDDAEVQAARHE
+281 VEDDAEVQAARNE
-294 LFATRSTPPT
+294 LFATRSTPPA

-324 DDDDKGVPGADEF
+324 DDEEEDGGVPGADEF
-337 MPPQSIEH
+337 AAPQSNDD
-345 RVSAVATVG
+345 RVHAAAAVG
-354 VVTASEQEQEEYEME
+354 VVTASEQEEAEKE
-369 RPRLEEERL
+369 RRRLEDERL

-389 EQARRVE
+389 E
-396 EEALAQ
+396 EALAQ
-402 ARLEEE
+402 AHFEEE
-408 QRRVAEEQA
+408 QRRLAEEQA
-417 MQAMQAQIEAERV
+417 MQARIEAERA

-439 AEEQETRARLEEEQ
+439 AEEQETRARLVEEQ
-453 RRVAEEQAMQAQ
+453 RRIAEERAMQAQ

-472 AEEEARRVAEEQ
+472 AEQEARRAAERLAHEEEVRRQ
-484 ETRARLEEEQRR
+484 EAARLEEEQR
-496 VAEEQAMQAQIEAER
+496 
-511 VQAEEEAR
+511 
-519 RFAEEQFAQEEEAR
+519 
-533 REAALRLEEEQ
+533 
-544 HWAAE
+544 WAAE

-560 ERVRAFEEEKRRIA
+560 ERVRAFEEEKRRVA
-574 EEEAVAAAQAQEE
+574 EEQAVAAAQAHEE
-587 LQRRALE
+587 TQRRALE

-608 TQQGGTSAV
+608 AQQGSTSEV

-629 ASMYFT
+629 ASMFFA
-635 EHSPDMTTPLHHQDV
+635 EHSPEVSDMTTPSHHQDV
-650 FYTPAAGA
+650 FYTPAAAGA
-658 RFADSVMKPARDDT
+658 RFADSVIKPARDDT

-693 AKFQMALGLQERI
+693 AKFQMALSLQERI

-712 GCSNAAQ
+712 GNSNAAQ
-719 LEFNRVM
+719 LEFNRTM

-747 AQIVACRVC
+747 AQLVACRVC

-767 ILQLEVIARDAALDA
+767 ILQLEVVARDAALDA

-791 LSSSKGTWNL
+791 LSNSKGTWNL

-807 CRGDGDRI
+807 CKGDGDRI

-848 LTHLQNGILIDLLL
+848 LTQLQNGILVDLLL

-884 LPGGGAL
+884 LPGSGAL

-906 SAAAVSTGLGTS
+906 SAAAVSAGLGAS
-918 VDALIPKL
+918 VDVLIPKL

-944 LRADIVCHKLSTKT
+944 LRGDIVCHKLSTKT
-958 LAAIVTKFRPDDF
+958 LAEIVTKFRPDDF

-994 VDEAVAQAYA
+994 IDEPVVPAYA

>member
-1 MVRAGSSGPHSAPD
+1 M
-15 LDRFRML
+15 
-22 KKLASKKNTKET
+22 
-34 AVTFTVTVHALEPW
+34 TFTVTVHALEPW
-48 TRGATAVGEDPRQIA
+48 TRGARAVGEDPRQIA

-189 TGTPAPTVD
+189 TGTPAPTFD

-212 ATPSDGY
+212 PTPSDGY

-324 DDDDKGVPGADEF
+324 DDDDEGVPGADEF

-402 ARLEEE
+402 
-408 QRRVAEEQA
+408 
-417 MQAMQAQIEAERV
+417 
-430 QAEEEARRV
+430 
-439 AEEQETRARLEEEQ
+439 
-453 RRVAEEQAMQAQ
+453 
-465 IEAERVQ
+465 
-472 AEEEARRVAEEQ
+472 
-484 ETRARLEEEQRR
+484 ARLEEEQRR

-608 TQQGGTSAV
+608 TQQGGTSSV

-801 LNVAGS
+801 LNVTGS

-994 VDEAVAQAYA
+994 VDEPVAQAYA

>member
-1 MVRAGSSGPHSAPD
+1 
-15 LDRFRML
+15 ML
-22 KKLASKKNTKET
+22 KKLSSKKIKD
-34 AVTFTVTVHALEPW
+34 ASVTFTVTIHTLEPW
-48 TRGATAVGEDPRQIA
+48 TRGTSSEPRQVT

-70 GKQRGTTRV
+70 GKHRGTTRV
-79 RPEEAREDGA
+79 RPEQAREDGV
-89 SARYAFDEAFE
+89 SARYAFHDAFE
-100 VDCTMQKRGGGEK
+100 VDCTMQKSGSGGGEGTGYRPK
-113 GCRAKILRFFI
+113 SLRFFI

-132 RGSNVETT
+132 RGSDVETT

-150 RFVDAGVNGYTESVN
+150 RFVDAGDGGYTESVD
-165 VEASEMVT
+165 VEASETVM
-173 RRVGTPRLTVT
+173 RQVGRPRLTLT
-184 VRARP
+184 IRSRP
-189 TGTPAPTVD
+189 TGAPAPTFD
-198 PATTVGSAPDPTPT
+198 PTVTVGSAPGLTET
-212 ATPSDGY
+212 TTSGGY
-219 QWAASRFQERSEPAQ
+219 QWAASRFQERSEPVVEEDPVQ
-234 ETQESDQVAALTSMA
+234 EPDQVAALTSMA
-249 SMFKKRATTQD
+249 SMFKKRSAAADD
-260 ENANVDVGAAPTP
+260 EHAKVDDVDAAHPIA
-273 DVSATEAV
+273 DVDATETV
-281 VEDDAEVQAARHE
+281 VEDDAEVQAARNE
-294 LFATRSTPPT
+294 LFATRSTPPA

-324 DDDDKGVPGADEF
+324 DDEEEDGGVPGADEF
-337 MPPQSIEH
+337 AAPQSSDD
-345 RVSAVATVG
+345 RVHAAAAVG
-354 VVTASEQEQEEYEME
+354 VVTASEQEEAEKE
-369 RPRLEEERL
+369 RRRLEDERL

-389 EQARRVE
+389 E
-396 EEALAQ
+396 EALAQ
-402 ARLEEE
+402 AHFEEE
-408 QRRVAEEQA
+408 QRRLAEEQA
-417 MQAMQAQIEAERV
+417 MQARIEAERA

-453 RRVAEEQAMQAQ
+453 RRIAEERAMQAQ

-472 AEEEARRVAEEQ
+472 AEQEARRAAERLAHEEEVRRQ
-484 ETRARLEEEQRR
+484 EAARLEEEQR
-496 VAEEQAMQAQIEAER
+496 
-511 VQAEEEAR
+511 
-519 RFAEEQFAQEEEAR
+519 
-533 REAALRLEEEQ
+533 
-544 HWAAE
+544 WAAE

-560 ERVRAFEEEKRRIA
+560 ERVRAFEEEKRRVA
-574 EEEAVAAAQAQEE
+574 EEQAVAAAQAHEE
-587 LQRRALE
+587 TQRRALE

-608 TQQGGTSAV
+608 AQQGSTSEV

-629 ASMYFT
+629 ASMFFA
-635 EHSPDMTTPLHHQDV
+635 EHSPEVSDMTTPSHHQDV
-650 FYTPAAGA
+650 FYTPAAAGA
-658 RFADSVMKPARDDT
+658 RFADSVIKPARDDT

-693 AKFQMALGLQERI
+693 AKFHMALSLQERI

-712 GCSNAAQ
+712 GNSNAAQ
-719 LEFNRVM
+719 LEFNRTM

-747 AQIVACRVC
+747 AQLVACRVC

-767 ILQLEVIARDAALDA
+767 ILQLEVVARDAALDA

-791 LSSSKGTWNL
+791 LSNSKGTWNL

-807 CRGDGDRI
+807 CKGDGDRI

-848 LTHLQNGILIDLLL
+848 LTQLQNGILVDLLL
-862 KFDSQVLE
+862 KFDSQILE

-884 LPGGGAL
+884 LPGSGAL

-906 SAAAVSTGLGTS
+906 SAAAVSAGLGAS
-918 VDALIPKL
+918 VDVLIPKL

-944 LRADIVCHKLSTKT
+944 LRGDIVCHKLSTKT
-958 LAAIVTKFRPDDF
+958 LAEIVTKFRPDDF

-994 VDEAVAQAYA
+994 IDEPVVPAYA

>member
-1 MVRAGSSGPHSAPD
+1 
-15 LDRFRML
+15 ML
-22 KKLASKKNTKET
+22 KKLSSKKIKDTS
-34 AVTFTVTVHALEPW
+34 VTFTVTIHALEPW
-48 TRGATAVGEDPRQIA
+48 TRGRRVVDYDDVEPRQVT

-79 RPEEAREDGA
+79 RPERAREDGV
-89 SARYAFDEAFE
+89 SARYEFHDAFE
-100 VDCTMQKRGGGEK
+100 VDCTMQKSAGEGTGYRPK
-113 GCRAKILRFFI
+113 SLRFFI

-132 RGSNVETT
+132 RGSDVETT

-150 RFVDAGVNGYTESVN
+150 RFVDAGDGGYTESVD
-165 VEASEMVT
+165 VEASETVM
-173 RRVGTPRLTVT
+173 RQVGRPRLTVT
-184 VRARP
+184 IRSRP
-189 TGTPAPTVD
+189 TGAPAPTFD
-198 PATTVGSAPDPTPT
+198 PTVTVGSAPGLTET
-212 ATPSDGY
+212 TSGGY
-219 QWAASRFQERSEPAQ
+219 QWAASRFQERSEPVVEEEPVQ
-234 ETQESDQVAALTSMA
+234 EPDQVAALTSMA
-249 SMFKKRATTQD
+249 SMFKKRSAAADD
-260 ENANVDVGAAPTP
+260 EHANVVDDDDDVVAAHPIP
-273 DVSATEAV
+273 DVDATETA
-281 VEDDAEVQAARHE
+281 VEDDAEIQAARNE
-294 LFATRSTPPT
+294 LFATRSTPPA

-324 DDDDKGVPGADEF
+324 DDDEQGVPGADEF
-337 MPPQSIEH
+337 AAPQSSED
-345 RVSAVATVG
+345 RVHAAAAVG
-354 VVTASEQEQEEYEME
+354 VVTASEQEEEEEKE
-369 RPRLEEERL
+369 RRRLEDERL
-378 AQIEAERVAAE
+378 AQIEAERVAA
-389 EQARRVE
+389 E

-408 QRRVAEEQA
+408 QRRLAEEQA
-417 MQAMQAQIEAERV
+417 MQARIEAERA

-453 RRVAEEQAMQAQ
+453 RRVAEERAMQAQ

-472 AEEEARRVAEEQ
+472 AEQEARRAAERLAHEEEVRRQ
-484 ETRARLEEEQRR
+484 EALRVEEEQR
-496 VAEEQAMQAQIEAER
+496 
-511 VQAEEEAR
+511 
-519 RFAEEQFAQEEEAR
+519 
-533 REAALRLEEEQ
+533 
-544 HWAAE
+544 WAAE

-560 ERVRAFEEEKRRIA
+560 ERVRAFEEEKRRVA
-574 EEEAVAAAQAQEE
+574 EEQAVAAAQAQEE
-587 LQRRALE
+587 TQRRALE

-599 VQVEETRLY
+599 VQVEETRLHA
-608 TQQGGTSAV
+608 QQGSTSEV

-629 ASMYFT
+629 ASMFFA
-635 EHSPDMTTPLHHQDV
+635 EHSPEVSDMTTPSHHQDV
-650 FYTPAAGA
+650 FYTPAAVGA
-658 RFADSVMKPARDDT
+658 RFADSVIKPARDDT

-693 AKFQMALGLQERI
+693 AKFQMALSLQERI

-712 GCSNAAQ
+712 GNSNAAQ
-719 LEFNRVM
+719 LEFNRTM

-747 AQIVACRVC
+747 AQLVACRVC

-767 ILQLEVIARDAALDA
+767 ILQLEVVARDAALDA

-807 CRGDGDRI
+807 CKGDGDRI

-833 SVANT
+833 AVANT

-848 LTHLQNGILIDLLL
+848 LTQLQNGILVDLLL

-870 MMLSP
+870 MMLNP

-884 LPGGGAL
+884 LPGSGAL
-891 TFSAGAELKRAISAL
+891 TFSTGAELKRAISAL
-906 SAAAVSTGLGTS
+906 SAAAVSAGLGTS

-944 LRADIVCHKLSTKT
+944 LRGDIVCHKLSTKT
-958 LAAIVTKFRPDDF
+958 LAEIVTKFRPDDF

-994 VDEAVAQAYA
+994 VDEPVVPAYA

-1043 WALVESALLRDR
+1043 WTLVESALLRDR

>member
-48 TRGATAVGEDPRQIA
+48 TRGARAVGEDPRQIA

-189 TGTPAPTVD
+189 TGTPAPTFD
-198 PATTVGSAPDPTPT
+198 PATTVESAPDPTPT
-212 ATPSDGY
+212 PTPSDGY

-324 DDDDKGVPGADEF
+324 DDDDEGVPGADEF

-402 ARLEEE
+402 
-408 QRRVAEEQA
+408 
-417 MQAMQAQIEAERV
+417 
-430 QAEEEARRV
+430 
-439 AEEQETRARLEEEQ
+439 
-453 RRVAEEQAMQAQ
+453 
-465 IEAERVQ
+465 
-472 AEEEARRVAEEQ
+472 
-484 ETRARLEEEQRR
+484 ARLEEEQRR

-608 TQQGGTSAV
+608 TQQGGTSSV

-801 LNVAGS
+801 LNVTGS

>member
-1 MVRAGSSGPHSAPD
+1 
-15 LDRFRML
+15 ML
-22 KKLASKKNTKET
+22 KKLSSKKNKDEP
-34 AVTFTVTVHALEPW
+34 VTFTVAIHTLEPW
-48 TRGATAVGEDPRQIA
+48 TRGTSSAIHDVEPRQIT

-70 GKQRGTTRV
+70 GKHRGTTRV
-79 RPEEAREDGA
+79 RPEKTREDGV
-89 SARYAFDEAFE
+89 SARYEFHDAFE
-100 VDCTMQKRGGGEK
+100 VDCTMQKSATGGGTGYRPK
-113 GCRAKILRFFI
+113 SLRFFI

-132 RGSNVETT
+132 RGSDVETT

-150 RFVDAGVNGYTESVN
+150 RFVDAGDGGYTESVD
-165 VEASEMVT
+165 VEASETVM
-173 RRVGTPRLTVT
+173 RAVGRPRLTVT
-184 VRARP
+184 IRSRP
-189 TGTPAPTVD
+189 TGAPAPTFD
-198 PATTVGSAPDPTPT
+198 PTVTVGSAPGLTET
-212 ATPSDGY
+212 TTSGGY
-219 QWAASRFQERSEPAQ
+219 QWAASRFQERSEPVVEEEPVQ
-234 ETQESDQVAALTSMA
+234 EPDQVAALTSMA
-249 SMFKKRATTQD
+249 SMFKKRSAAADD
-260 ENANVDVGAAPTP
+260 EHANVDDVDAAHPIA
-273 DVSATEAV
+273 DVDATETV
-281 VEDDAEVQAARHE
+281 VEDDAEVQAARNE
-294 LFATRSTPPT
+294 LFATRSTPPA

-324 DDDDKGVPGADEF
+324 DDDEEEGGVPGADEF
-337 MPPQSIEH
+337 AAPQSGEDRAH
-345 RVSAVATVG
+345 AAAAVG
-354 VVTASEQEQEEYEME
+354 VVTASEQEEEEKE
-369 RPRLEEERL
+369 RRRLEDERL
-378 AQIEAERVAAE
+378 AQIEAERVAA
-389 EQARRVE
+389 E

-408 QRRVAEEQA
+408 QRRLAEEQA
-417 MQAMQAQIEAERV
+417 MQARIEAERA

-453 RRVAEEQAMQAQ
+453 RRVTEERAMQAQ

-472 AEEEARRVAEEQ
+472 AEQEARRAAERLAHE
-484 ETRARLEEEQRR
+484 EEVRREEDSRLEEEQR
-496 VAEEQAMQAQIEAER
+496 
-511 VQAEEEAR
+511 
-519 RFAEEQFAQEEEAR
+519 
-533 REAALRLEEEQ
+533 
-544 HWAAE
+544 WAAE

-560 ERVRAFEEEKRRIA
+560 ERVRAFEEEKRRVA
-574 EEEAVAAAQAQEE
+574 EEQAVAAAQAQEE
-587 LQRRALE
+587 TQRRALE

-608 TQQGGTSAV
+608 AQQGSTSEV

-629 ASMYFT
+629 ASMFFA
-635 EHSPDMTTPLHHQDV
+635 EHSPEVSDMTTPSHHQDV
-650 FYTPAAGA
+650 FYTPAAVGA
-658 RFADSVMKPARDDT
+658 RFADSVIKPARDDT

-693 AKFQMALGLQERI
+693 AKFQMALSLQERI

-712 GCSNAAQ
+712 GNSNAAQ
-719 LEFNRVM
+719 LEFNRTM

-747 AQIVACRVC
+747 AQLVACRVC

-767 ILQLEVIARDAALDA
+767 ILQLEVVARDAALDA

-807 CRGDGDRI
+807 CKGDGDRI

-833 SVANT
+833 AVANT

-848 LTHLQNGILIDLLL
+848 LTQLQNGILVDLLL

-870 MMLSP
+870 MMLNP

-884 LPGGGAL
+884 LPGSGAL

-944 LRADIVCHKLSTKT
+944 LRGDIVCHKLSTKT
-958 LAAIVTKFRPDDF
+958 LAEIVTKFRPDDF

-982 SIVSSLNDKTTV
+982 SIVSSLNDANTV
-994 VDEAVAQAYA
+994 VDEPVVPAYA

>member
-1 MVRAGSSGPHSAPD
+1 
-15 LDRFRML
+15 ML

-48 TRGATAVGEDPRQIA
+48 TRGALAVGEDPRQIA

-189 TGTPAPTVD
+189 TGTPAPTLD

-212 ATPSDGY
+212 PTPSDGY
-219 QWAASRFQERSEPAQ
+219 EWAASRFQERSEPAQ

-273 DVSATEAV
+273 DVSATETV

-324 DDDDKGVPGADEF
+324 DDDDEGVPGADEF

-389 EQARRVE
+389 EQARMAE

-402 ARLEEE
+402 
-408 QRRVAEEQA
+408 
-417 MQAMQAQIEAERV
+417 
-430 QAEEEARRV
+430 
-439 AEEQETRARLEEEQ
+439 ARLEEEQ

-672 LESELIS
+672 LENELIS

-994 VDEAVAQAYA
+994 VDEPVAPAYA

>member
-1 MVRAGSSGPHSAPD
+1 
-15 LDRFRML
+15 ML
-22 KKLASKKNTKET
+22 KKLSSKKIKD
-34 AVTFTVTVHALEPW
+34 ASVTFTVTIHTLEPW
-48 TRGATAVGEDPRQIA
+48 TRGTSSEPRQVT

-70 GKQRGTTRV
+70 GKHRGTTRV
-79 RPEEAREDGA
+79 RPEQAREDGV
-89 SARYAFDEAFE
+89 SARYAFHDAFE
-100 VDCTMQKRGGGEK
+100 VDCTMQKSGSGGGEGTGYRPK
-113 GCRAKILRFFI
+113 SLRFFI

-132 RGSNVETT
+132 RGSDVETT

-150 RFVDAGVNGYTESVN
+150 RFVDAGDGGYTESVD
-165 VEASEMVT
+165 VEASETVM
-173 RRVGTPRLTVT
+173 RQVGRPRLTLT
-184 VRARP
+184 IRSRP
-189 TGTPAPTVD
+189 TGAPAPTFD
-198 PATTVGSAPDPTPT
+198 PTVTVGSAPGLTET
-212 ATPSDGY
+212 TTSGGY
-219 QWAASRFQERSEPAQ
+219 QWAASRFQERSEPVVEEDPVQ
-234 ETQESDQVAALTSMA
+234 EPDQVAALTSMA
-249 SMFKKRATTQD
+249 SMFKKRSAAADD
-260 ENANVDVGAAPTP
+260 EHAKVDDVDAAHPIA
-273 DVSATEAV
+273 DVDATETV
-281 VEDDAEVQAARHE
+281 VEDDAEVQAARNE
-294 LFATRSTPPT
+294 LFATRSTPPA

-324 DDDDKGVPGADEF
+324 DDEEEDGGVPGADEF
-337 MPPQSIEH
+337 AAPQSSDD
-345 RVSAVATVG
+345 RVHAAAAVG
-354 VVTASEQEQEEYEME
+354 VVTASEQEEAEKE
-369 RPRLEEERL
+369 RRRLEDERL

-389 EQARRVE
+389 E
-396 EEALAQ
+396 EALAQ
-402 ARLEEE
+402 AHFEEE
-408 QRRVAEEQA
+408 QRRLAEEQA
-417 MQAMQAQIEAERV
+417 MQARIEAERA

-453 RRVAEEQAMQAQ
+453 RRIAEERAMQAQ

-472 AEEEARRVAEEQ
+472 AEQEARRAAERLAHEEEVRRQ
-484 ETRARLEEEQRR
+484 EAARLEEEQR
-496 VAEEQAMQAQIEAER
+496 
-511 VQAEEEAR
+511 
-519 RFAEEQFAQEEEAR
+519 
-533 REAALRLEEEQ
+533 
-544 HWAAE
+544 WAAE

-560 ERVRAFEEEKRRIA
+560 ERVRAFEEEKRRVA
-574 EEEAVAAAQAQEE
+574 EEQAVAAAQAHEE
-587 LQRRALE
+587 TQRRALE

-608 TQQGGTSAV
+608 AQQGSTSEV

-629 ASMYFT
+629 ASMFFA
-635 EHSPDMTTPLHHQDV
+635 EHSPEVSDMTTPSHHQDV
-650 FYTPAAGA
+650 FYTPAAAGA
-658 RFADSVMKPARDDT
+658 RFADSVIKPARDDT

-693 AKFQMALGLQERI
+693 AKFQMALSLQERI

-712 GCSNAAQ
+712 GNSNAAQ
-719 LEFNRVM
+719 LEFNRTM

-747 AQIVACRVC
+747 AQLVACRVC

-767 ILQLEVIARDAALDA
+767 ILQLEVVARDAALDA

-791 LSSSKGTWNL
+791 LSNSKGTWNL

-807 CRGDGDRI
+807 CKGDGDRI

-848 LTHLQNGILIDLLL
+848 LTQLQNGILVDLLL
-862 KFDSQVLE
+862 KFDSQILE

-884 LPGGGAL
+884 LPGSGAL

-906 SAAAVSTGLGTS
+906 SAAAVSAGLGAS
-918 VDALIPKL
+918 VDVLIPKL

-944 LRADIVCHKLSTKT
+944 LRGDIVCHKLSTKT
-958 LAAIVTKFRPDDF
+958 LAEIVTKFRPDDF

-994 VDEAVAQAYA
+994 IDEPVVPAYA

>member
-1 MVRAGSSGPHSAPD
+1 
-15 LDRFRML
+15 ML
-22 KKLASKKNTKET
+22 KKLSSKKIKD
-34 AVTFTVTVHALEPW
+34 ASVTFTVTIHTLEPW
-48 TRGATAVGEDPRQIA
+48 TRGTSSEPRQVT

-70 GKQRGTTRV
+70 GKHRGTTRV
-79 RPEEAREDGA
+79 RPEQTREDGV
-89 SARYAFDEAFE
+89 SARYAFHDAFE
-100 VDCTMQKRGGGEK
+100 VDCTMQKSGSGGGEGTGYRPK
-113 GCRAKILRFFI
+113 SLRFFI

-132 RGSNVETT
+132 RGSDVETT

-150 RFVDAGVNGYTESVN
+150 RFVDAGDGGYTESVD
-165 VEASEMVT
+165 VEASETVM
-173 RRVGTPRLTVT
+173 RQVGRPRLTLT
-184 VRARP
+184 IRSRP
-189 TGTPAPTVD
+189 TGAPAPTFD
-198 PATTVGSAPDPTPT
+198 PTVTVGSAPGLTET
-212 ATPSDGY
+212 TTSGGY
-219 QWAASRFQERSEPAQ
+219 QWAASRFQERSEPVVEEEPVQ
-234 ETQESDQVAALTSMA
+234 EPDQVAALTSMA
-249 SMFKKRATTQD
+249 SMFKKRSAAADD
-260 ENANVDVGAAPTP
+260 EHAKVDDVDAAHPNL
-273 DVSATEAV
+273 DDDATETV
-281 VEDDAEVQAARHE
+281 VEDDAEVQAARNE
-294 LFATRSTPPT
+294 LFATRSTPPA

-324 DDDDKGVPGADEF
+324 DDEEEEGGVPGADEF
-337 MPPQSIEH
+337 AAPQSSDD
-345 RVSAVATVG
+345 RVHAAATVG
-354 VVTASEQEQEEYEME
+354 VVTASEQEEAEKE
-369 RPRLEEERL
+369 RRRLEDERL
-378 AQIEAERVAAE
+378 AQIEAERVAA
-389 EQARRVE
+389 E

-408 QRRVAEEQA
+408 QRRLAEEQA
-417 MQAMQAQIEAERV
+417 MQTRIEAERA

-439 AEEQETRARLEEEQ
+439 AEEQETHARLEEEQ
-453 RRVAEEQAMQAQ
+453 RRIAEERAMQAQ

-472 AEEEARRVAEEQ
+472 AEQEARRAAERLAHEEEVRRQ
-484 ETRARLEEEQRR
+484 EAARLEEEQR
-496 VAEEQAMQAQIEAER
+496 
-511 VQAEEEAR
+511 
-519 RFAEEQFAQEEEAR
+519 
-533 REAALRLEEEQ
+533 
-544 HWAAE
+544 WAAE

-560 ERVRAFEEEKRRIA
+560 ERVRAFEEEKRRVA
-574 EEEAVAAAQAQEE
+574 EEQAVAAAQAQEE
-587 LQRRALE
+587 TQRRALE

-608 TQQGGTSAV
+608 AQQGSTSEV

-629 ASMYFT
+629 ASMFFA
-635 EHSPDMTTPLHHQDV
+635 EHSPEVSDMTTPSHHQDV
-650 FYTPAAGA
+650 FYTPAAAGA
-658 RFADSVMKPARDDT
+658 RFADSVIKPARDDT

-693 AKFQMALGLQERI
+693 AKFQMALSLQERI

-712 GCSNAAQ
+712 GNSNAAQ
-719 LEFNRVM
+719 LEFNRTM

-747 AQIVACRVC
+747 AQLVACRVC

-767 ILQLEVIARDAALDA
+767 ILQLEVVARDAALDA

-791 LSSSKGTWNL
+791 LSNSKGTWNL

-807 CRGDGDRI
+807 CKGDGDRI

-848 LTHLQNGILIDLLL
+848 LTQLQNGILVDLLL
-862 KFDSQVLE
+862 KFDSQILE

-884 LPGGGAL
+884 LPGSGAL

-906 SAAAVSTGLGTS
+906 SAAAVSAGLGTS
-918 VDALIPKL
+918 VDVLIPKL

-944 LRADIVCHKLSTKT
+944 LRGDIVCHKLSTKT
-958 LAAIVTKFRPDDF
+958 LAEIVTKFRPDDF

-994 VDEAVAQAYA
+994 VDEPVVPAYA

>member
-1 MVRAGSSGPHSAPD
+1 MVRAGSSGPHISPD

-212 ATPSDGY
+212 PTPSDGY

-324 DDDDKGVPGADEF
+324 DDDDEGVPGADEF

-389 EQARRVE
+389 EQARRAE

-417 MQAMQAQIEAERV
+417 M
-430 QAEEEARRV
+430 
-439 AEEQETRARLEEEQ
+439 
-453 RRVAEEQAMQAQ
+453 QAMQAQ

-994 VDEAVAQAYA
+994 VDEPVAPAYA

>member
-189 TGTPAPTVD
+189 TGTPAPTFD

-273 DVSATEAV
+273 DVSATETV
-281 VEDDAEVQAARHE
+281 VEDDAEVQAARSE

-389 EQARRVE
+389 EQARRAE

-417 MQAMQAQIEAERV
+417 M
-430 QAEEEARRV
+430 
-439 AEEQETRARLEEEQ
+439 
-453 RRVAEEQAMQAQ
+453 QAMQAQ

-801 LNVAGS
+801 LNVTGS